1 MEFVNEIEK
10 ATASCCVTGNII
22 MSSITSKC
30 DLIIRLYSV
39 AADLVI
45 SFIFSTLI
53 RLSMVLKLTSTKRTP
68 PQGKLGVL
76 GHGVA
81 LVQDDQL
88 ELVAVVWR

>member
-1 MEFVNEIEK
+1 MMRFFATGMERGV
-10 ATASCCVTGNII
+10 C
-22 MSSITSKC
+22 
-30 DLIIRLYSV
+30 R
-39 AADLVI
+39 
-45 SFIFSTLI
+45 
-53 RLSMVLKLTSTKRTP
+53 VLLLACLFPSKRTP